1 MKKGARIALSARD
14 DIHKIIV
21 EKQHMYMDK
30 LMVYAIRLVTV
41 GINEVQ

>member
-1 MKKGARIALSARD
+1 MKKGARTALSAKD

-30 LMVYAIRLVTV
+30 MIVYAIQLVTV

>member
-1 MKKGARIALSARD
+1 MKKGAGIALSAKD

-30 LMVYAIRLVTV
+30 LMVYAMNLS
-41 GINEVQ
+41 Q